1 MIGTPAPSNTLFSAT
16 SAALLGDACKRHLEA
31 AGL

>member
-16 SAALLGDACKRHLEA
+16 SAALLGDACKCRPQSI
-31 AGL
+31 GL

>member
-1 MIGTPAPSNTLFSAT
+1 MTGTPAPSNTPFSDT
-16 SAALLGDACKRHLEA
+16 SAALLGDACKRYLEA